1 MGQTLAQSKI
11 MSIQNS
17 FDLLATNIQEETKN
31 LKEQAEIEKKS
42 DKNPSPQK
50 MEQAVKGIE
59 KKT

>member
-1 MGQTLAQSKI
+1 